1 MILSALPRVKG
12 IIFLIIVSCL
22 FCSSRAMADSTVAGT
37 VKTVSGLV
45 EIQRDADVFSAR
57 TGTEVMGQDILVT
70 GVTGYAGIQFTDD
83 TVITIG
89 PGTVFRIDTYVFQPE
104 ADYYDFSFYME
115 KGEAIYNSGKIGRLS
130 PESVNLTTPKATV
143 GIRGT
148 RFIMDVESK
157 SGFRTEQ
164 NKPEKLDHGPR

>member
-12 IIFLIIVSCL
+12 IIILIIVSCL
-22 FCSSRAMADSTVAGT
+22 FCSSRAMAENTVAGT

-83 TVITIG
+83 TVITLG
-89 PGTVFRIDTYVFQPE
+89 PGEEKE
-104 ADYYDFSFYME
+104 AYIACGFEPDRVLVDPDARVLQLE
-115 KGEAIYNSGKIGRLS
+115 RRKALQH
-130 PESVNLTTPKATV
+130 LT
-143 GIRGT
+143 
-148 RFIMDVESK
+148 M
-157 SGFRTEQ
+157 
-164 NKPEKLDHGPR
+164 